1 MAPFRTNREEQMKEG
16 RAFPSLQVNERA
28 KRMEMNQQCEEW
40 RQPLGDTIRPLAG
53 CPTTPYHEWLGHQTG
68 RARRGLVGGAPHLG

>member
-16 RAFPSLQVNERA
+16 RAFPSPQVNERA

-53 CPTTPYHEWLGHQTG
+53 CPTTRIANGWVTRQEGPGGGWLGV
-68 RARRGLVGGAPHLG
+68 LLI